1 MQQKKLK
8 KKSQISMEF
17 LVIFG
22 FVFLMII
29 PLILIYYDQLFYIKD
44 EISENQI
51 RNIMI
56 KIADKSES
64 IYFLGEPSQT
74 TINVYFPENIEYINF
89 TKNALIFNY
98 RTSKNLLHSIYY
110 PLSINI
116 TGNVSTKPGIKKI
129 VIKNENNSIILNEK

>member
-1 MQQKKLK
+1 
-8 KKSQISMEF
+8 MEF

-22 FVFLMII
+22 FVFLMIL
-29 PLILIYYDQLFYIKD
+29 PLILIYYDQLFFIKD

-56 KIADKSES
+56 KISDKAES

-74 TINVYFPENIEYINF
+74 IINVYFPENIESINF
-89 TKNALIFNY
+89 TKNAVIFNY

-110 PLSINI
+110 Q
-116 TGNVSTKPGIKKI
+116 
-129 VIKNENNSIILNEK
+129 